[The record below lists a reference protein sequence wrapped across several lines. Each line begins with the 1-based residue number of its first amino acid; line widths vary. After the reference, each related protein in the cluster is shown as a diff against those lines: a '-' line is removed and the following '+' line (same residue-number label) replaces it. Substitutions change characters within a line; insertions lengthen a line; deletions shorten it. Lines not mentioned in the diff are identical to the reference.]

1 MLRYAF
7 RLHRWGMIGFGAV
20 VFVSTYFQ
28 AAAFQQVAGTTAA
41 SRAAFAHD
49 MGVLATQIPY
59 FLPLP
64 FRLDTLAGYVQWRSY
79 GPIVLVVMIWSIA
92 AAAGAVRGDEDKQLV
107 DYWLAARVSRARLV
121 ASRLAAFGV
130 ASLVVAVVAGL
141 GYVAGAARYESVN
154 LGSLAGKT
162 LTFWLLMLA
171 LFALCYLIAQV
182 TPTLRSA
189 EGAGAVVVVV
199 LYLFDVL
206 ARTNSS
212 FDGLAWTSPFQWY
225 DASTI
230 LAPGGKLDAA
240 GLALSAA
247 LIVGAGALSALV
259 FARRDLRGAPFARP
273 ARKVAARDV
282 APSPLL
288 SWPVA
293 RLLYRQRW
301 VVTGWALVTALFA
314 VYMVSI
320 AHSVVD
326 AAINLPGMRDFL
338 THNSGGDPYRGFI
351 SAFWFGFAQLLLA
364 GFAAHLVSGWAADD
378 NEGILASVLSM
389 PVHRWA
395 VIAERAAAA
404 LVATA
409 VVVAVGSL
417 VAAAAAGA
425 AGTSLDAADLFR
437 ASWPLIPYALTFSA
451 VGAALSAFFPRAAVG
466 VLGMLAFLSFLVY
479 ELGPLLKWPA
489 WARDL
494 SVQQLY
500 GTPFTTGIFWNG
512 LLAMLAIVVAG
523 FGLAVLLMQRREV
536 GV

>member
-1 MLRYAF
+1 MLRNAF
-7 RLHRWGMIGFGAV
+7 RLHRWGWIGYGLV

-28 AAAFQQVAGTTAA
+28 ASAFQQVAGTTAA

-59 FLPLP
+59 FLPRP

-121 ASRLAAFGV
+121 ASRLAAFGL
-130 ASLVVAVVAGL
+130 ASLLVAVVGSL
-141 GYVAGAARYESVN
+141 GYLAGAARYESAS
-154 LGSLAGKT
+154 LGAVAGKT
-162 LTFWLLMLA
+162 LTFWLLILA
-171 LFALCYLIAQV
+171 LFALCYLVAQF
-182 TPTLRSA
+182 TPSIRA
-189 EGAGAVVVVV
+189 AQAAGAGVVVV

-206 ARTNSS
+206 ARTNSA

-230 LAPGGKLDAA
+230 LAPGGHLDAA
-240 GLALSAA
+240 GVTLTVALIVVAGGLSAA
-247 LIVGAGALSALV
+247 A
-259 FARRDLRGAPFARP
+259 FARRDVRGTLFTRP
-273 ARKVAARDV
+273 AREVAARDV

-288 SWPVA
+288 SWPVT

-301 VVTGWALVTALFA
+301 VVAGWALVTALFA

-326 AAINLPGMRDFL
+326 AAINLPGMREFL

-351 SAFWFGFAQLLLA
+351 SAFWFGFVQLLLA
-364 GFAAHLVSGWAADD
+364 GFAAHLVSGWASDD
-378 NEGILASVLSM
+378 NEGILTAVLSM

-395 VIAERAAAA
+395 VIAERAVSA

-409 VVVAVGSL
+409 IVVAVGSL
-417 VAAAAAGA
+417 VAAVSAVAV
-425 AGTSLDAADLFR
+425 GTSLDAADSFR
-437 ASWPLIPYALTFSA
+437 ASWLLIPYALTFAA
-451 VGAALSAFFPRAAVG
+451 VGAALSADFPRAAVG
-466 VLGMLAFLSFLVY
+466 VLGLLAFLSFLVY
-479 ELGPLLKWPA
+479 ELGPLLKWPT
-489 WARDL
+489 WAQDL

-500 GTPFTTGIFWNG
+500 GTPFTTGVYWNG
-512 LLAMLAIVVAG
+512 LWVMLAVVVAG

-536 GV
+536 GA